1 MIKRLSIAARLRL
14 IIALS
19 VLGIVVSSALFYD
32 AMKRS
37 AVHGPGYL
45 EIVQGKDVIADIL
58 PPPEYIVESHLV
70 VHQMVVA
77 LQNKRHSEVTRGIDR
92 LQVLKKEFTDRH
104 AFWNT
109 DLKDEEQRAMML
121 EQLYTPAMEFYR
133 ILESDLIPA
142 CQEGEQDRA
151 VEVLLGPLTEKYTLH
166 RDAVN
171 SLVTYTIEK
180 NVRRE
185 AEIVESMKS
194 STSWCLTIVVTTIV
208 VVGGFGSWVISTA
221 VAPLRQKATILST
234 QAAETGSSADNIAA
248 AVRQLDD
255 SIREISQNAHQAESV
270 CSTAKDSVHRTSQ
283 VLHGLCASSQQIGE
297 VIQLIKRITH
307 QTNLLALN
315 ATIEA
320 ARAGEAGMGFAVVAR
335 EVKELASQTNEAATS
350 IIGHIEAIQT
360 ETATALTSIEMV
372 SEVVT
377 AIHESQTGIA
387 SAVSQQSDMTMQLAR
402 NVDDM
407 ANASRVMNET
417 AGQLMT
423 EGTRTGAGGSSK
435 RIGLTQSV

>member
-14 IIALS
+14 IIAMS
-19 VLGIVVSSALFYD
+19 VLGIVVSSMLFYD
-32 AMKRS
+32 AMKES

-77 LQNKRHSEVTRGIDR
+77 LQNKRQSEVTRGIDR

-104 AFWNT
+104 AYWNT
-109 DLKDEEQRAMML
+109 DLSDEKQRAMML
-121 EQLYTPAMEFYR
+121 EQLYTPAMEFYQ
-133 ILESDLIPA
+133 ILESELIPA
-142 CQEGEQDRA
+142 CEQNQEEKA
-151 VEVLLGPLTEKYTLH
+151 VQILLGPLTEQYTLH

-171 SLVTYTIEK
+171 SLVTYTMEK
-180 NVRRE
+180 NVTRE
-185 AEIVESMKS
+185 AEIVESMNA
-194 STSWCLTIVVTTIV
+194 STNLCLAIVVTTIV
-208 VVGGFGSWVISTA
+208 IVGGVGSWVVSTA
-221 VAPLRQKATILST
+221 VAPLRLKARVLST
-234 QAAETGSSADNIAA
+234 QATETGISADSIAA

-270 CSTAKDSVHRTSQ
+270 CSTAKDSVSRTSQ

-350 IIGHIEAIQT
+350 IIGHIEAIQN

-372 SEVVT
+372 SEVVM

-387 SAVSQQSDMTMQLAR
+387 SAVTQQSDMTMQLAR

-407 ANASRVMNET
+407 ANASRVMTET
-417 AGQLMT
+417 AGQLMNDNVRHANDSVLR
-423 EGTRTGAGGSSK
+423 GT
-435 RIGLTQSV
+435 TQSV

>member
-1 MIKRLSIAARLRL
+1 MINRLSIAARLRL

-19 VLGIVVSSALFYD
+19 VIGIVVSSTLFHV

-109 DLKDEEQRAMML
+109 DLSDEKQRMMML
-121 EQLYTPAMEFYR
+121 EQLYTPAMQFYQ

-142 CQEGEQDRA
+142 CEQNQEEKA
-151 VEVLLGPLTEKYTLH
+151 VQLLLGPLTEQYTLH
-166 RDAVN
+166 REAVN
-171 SLVTYTIEK
+171 SLVTYTTEK
-180 NVRRE
+180 NIRRE
-185 AEIVESMKS
+185 AEIVESMNA
-194 STSWCLTIVVTTIV
+194 STNLCLTIVVTTIV
-208 VVGGFGSWVISTA
+208 IVGGFGSWVISTA
-221 VAPLRQKATILST
+221 VAPLRQKAAILST
-234 QAAETGSSADNIAA
+234 QASETGSSADSIAT

-270 CSTAKDSVHRTSQ
+270 CSTAKDSVNRTSK

-350 IIGHIEAIQT
+350 IIGHIEAIQN
-360 ETATALTSIEMV
+360 ETASALTSIEMV
-372 SEVVT
+372 SEVVI

-387 SAVSQQSDMTMQLAR
+387 SAVTQQSDMTMQLAR

-417 AGQLMT
+417 ACQLLT
-423 EGTRTGAGGSSK
+423 EGSRKGTGGSSQ
-435 RIGLTQSV
+435 RSGLTQSV

>member
-1 MIKRLSIAARLRL
+1 MIKHLSIAARLRL

-19 VLGIVVSSALFYD
+19 VIGIVVSSTLFYD
-32 AMKRS
+32 AMQRS
-37 AVHGPGYL
+37 AVHGPGYI

-58 PPPEYIVESHLV
+58 PPPEYILESHLV

-77 LQNKRHSEVTRGIDR
+77 LQNKRHSEVERSIDR
-92 LQVLKKEFTDRH
+92 LQVLKKEFFDRH
-104 AFWNT
+104 AFWDT
-109 DLKDEEQRAMML
+109 DLNDEKQRAMML
-121 EQLYTPAMEFYR
+121 EQLYSPATEFYQ
-133 ILESDLIPA
+133 IVESDLIPA
-142 CQEGEQDRA
+142 CRQDQQEKA
-151 VEVLLGPLTEKYTLH
+151 VEILLGPLTEQYALH
-166 RDAVN
+166 REAVN
-171 SLVTYTIEK
+171 SLVTYTNEK
-180 NVRRE
+180 NIRRE
-185 AEIVESMKS
+185 GEIRRTMKLG
-194 STSWCLTIVVTTIV
+194 TSWCVAIVLTTVVI
-208 VVGGFGSWVISTA
+208 VGGFGSWVINTA
-221 VAPLRQKATILST
+221 VAPLRLKASILST
-234 QAAETGSSADNIAA
+234 QASETGNSADSIAA

-270 CSTAKDSVHRTSQ
+270 CSTAKDSVNRTSQ
-283 VLHGLCASSQQIGE
+283 VLHGLCGSSQQIGE

-350 IIGHIEAIQT
+350 IIGHIEAIQS
-360 ETATALTSIEMV
+360 ETATALSSIEMV

-387 SAVSQQSDMTMQLAR
+387 SAVTQQSDMTMQLAR

-417 AGQLMT
+417 ASQLMT
-423 EGTRTGAGGSSK
+423 EGVRAGAGGSSNL
-435 RIGLTQSV
+435 RGISQSA

>member
-1 MIKRLSIAARLRL
+1 MTRHFSIAARLRF

-19 VLGIVVSSALFYD
+19 VLGIAVSSFLFYD
-32 AMKRS
+32 TLKHS

-58 PPPEYIVESHLV
+58 PPPAYIVESHLV
-70 VHQMVVA
+70 VHQMIVA
-77 LQNKRHSEVTRGIDR
+77 LQNDRNSELTHSIDR

-104 AFWNT
+104 VFWNT

-121 EQLYTPAMEFYR
+121 EQLYTPAMKFFQ
-133 ILESDLIPA
+133 IVESELIPA
-142 CQEGEQDRA
+142 CNLDQEEQA
-151 VEVLLGPLTEKYTLH
+151 VQVLLGPLTEQYTLH

-171 SLVTYTIEK
+171 SLVTYTTAK
-180 NVRRE
+180 NIRRE
-185 AEIVESMKS
+185 AEIVTLMNSSM
-194 STSWCLTIVVTTIV
+194 SWCVLIVLATIGI
-208 VVGGFGSWVISTA
+208 VGGFGSWVISTA
-221 VAPLRQKATILST
+221 VAPLRQKARVLSS
-234 QAAETGSSADNIAA
+234 QAADSGNNANNIAT

-255 SIREISQNAHQAESV
+255 SIREISQNAHHAESV
-270 CSTAKDSVHRTSQ
+270 CLTAKDSVDQTSQ

-350 IIGHIEAIQT
+350 IIGHIENIQN
-360 ETATALTSIEMV
+360 ETATALSSIEMV
-372 SEVVT
+372 SEIVT

-387 SAVSQQSDMTMQLAR
+387 SAVTQQSDMTMQLAR

-407 ANASRVMNET
+407 ANASRVMTET
-417 AGQLMT
+417 AGQLLT
-423 EGTRTGAGGSSK
+423 DNVKTVAGNVSK
-435 RIGLTQSV
+435 LRGMTQSV

>member
-14 IIALS
+14 ILALS

-37 AVHGPGYL
+37 SVHGPGYL

-109 DLKDEEQRAMML
+109 DLSDEKQRAMML
-121 EQLYTPAMEFYR
+121 EQLYTPAMQFYQ
-133 ILESDLIPA
+133 ILEGELIPA
-142 CQEGEQDRA
+142 CEQNQEEKA
-151 VEVLLGPLTEKYTLH
+151 VQVLLGPLTEQYTLH

-171 SLVTYTIEK
+171 SLVTYTTEK
-180 NVRRE
+180 NSRRE
-185 AEIVESMKS
+185 AEIVESMNA
-194 STSWCLTIVVTTIV
+194 STKLCLTIVVTTIV

-234 QAAETGSSADNIAA
+234 QAAETGNSADNIAA

-423 EGTRTGAGGSSK
+423 EGSRTGTGGSSK
-435 RIGLTQSV
+435 RRGLTQSV

>member
-14 IIALS
+14 ILALS

-37 AVHGPGYL
+37 SVHGPGYL

-109 DLKDEEQRAMML
+109 DLSDEKQRAMML
-121 EQLYTPAMEFYR
+121 EQLYTPAMQFYQ
-133 ILESDLIPA
+133 ILEGELIPA
-142 CQEGEQDRA
+142 CEQNQEEKA
-151 VEVLLGPLTEKYTLH
+151 VQVLLGPLTEQYTLH

-171 SLVTYTIEK
+171 SLVTYTTEK
-180 NVRRE
+180 NSRRE
-185 AEIVESMKS
+185 AEIVESMNA
-194 STSWCLTIVVTTIV
+194 STKLCLTIVVTTIV

-234 QAAETGSSADNIAA
+234 QAAETGNSADNIAA

-423 EGTRTGAGGSSK
+423 EGSRTGTGGSSK

>member
-14 IIALS
+14 IIAMS
-19 VLGIVVSSALFYD
+19 VLGIAVSSMLFYD
-32 AMKRS
+32 AMNRS

-58 PPPEYIVESHLV
+58 PPPEYIVESNLV

-109 DLKDEEQRAMML
+109 DLSDEQQRAMML
-121 EQLYTPAMEFYR
+121 EQLYAPAMAFYQ
-133 ILESDLIPA
+133 IAESELIPA
-142 CQEGEQDRA
+142 CKQDQQEKA
-151 VEVLLGPLTEKYTLH
+151 VQILLGPLTEKYTLH

-171 SLVTYTIEK
+171 SLVTYTTEK
-180 NVRRE
+180 NVLRE
-185 AEIVESMKS
+185 GEIVESMNA
-194 STSWCLTIVVTTIV
+194 STSWCIAIVVTTIA

-221 VAPLRQKATILST
+221 VAPLRLKARVLST
-234 QAAETGSSADNIAA
+234 QAAETGSNADSIAA

-270 CSTAKDSVHRTSQ
+270 CSTAKDSVSRTSQ

-350 IIGHIEAIQT
+350 IIGHIETIQN
-360 ETATALTSIEMV
+360 ETTTALTSIEMV

-407 ANASRVMNET
+407 ATASRVMTET
-417 AGQLMT
+417 AGQLLT
-423 EGTRTGAGGSSK
+423 DNVRHANASALRGT
-435 RIGLTQSV
+435 TQSV

>member
-1 MIKRLSIAARLRL
+1 MFKRLSIAARLRL

-19 VLGIVVSSALFYD
+19 VLGIVVSSLLFHN

-37 AVHGPGYL
+37 AVHGPGYT

-77 LQNKRHSEVTRGIDR
+77 LQNKRHSEVTRCIDR

-109 DLKDEEQRAMML
+109 DLNDENQRAMLL
-121 EQLYTPAMEFYR
+121 EQLYIPAMEFYQ
-133 ILESDLIPA
+133 IVETDLMTA
-142 CQEGEQDRA
+142 CQEGQQDVA

-234 QAAETGSSADNIAA
+234 QAAETGSSADNIAS

-270 CSTAKDSVHRTSQ
+270 CSTAKDSVNRTSQ

-360 ETATALTSIEMV
+360 ETASALASIEMV
-372 SEVVT
+372 SEVVM

-387 SAVSQQSDMTMQLAR
+387 SAVTQQSDMTMQLAR

-417 AGQLMT
+417 ASQLMT
-423 EGTRTGAGGSSK
+423 EGPGRGTGDSSK
-435 RIGLTQSV
+435 LRGIAQSV

>member
-1 MIKRLSIAARLRL
+1 MIKRLTIAAKLRL
-14 IIALS
+14 ILAMS
-19 VLGIVVSSALFYD
+19 VLGIVVSSMLFYD

-37 AVHGPGYL
+37 SVHGPGYM

-77 LQNKRHSEVTRGIDR
+77 LQNKRQSEVTRGIDR

-109 DLKDEEQRAMML
+109 DLSDEKQRAMML
-121 EQLYTPAMEFYR
+121 EQLYTPAMEFYQ
-133 ILESDLIPA
+133 ILESELIPA
-142 CQEGEQDRA
+142 CEQNQEEKA
-151 VEVLLGPLTEKYTLH
+151 VQILLGPLTEQYTLH

-171 SLVTYTIEK
+171 SLVTYTMEK
-180 NVRRE
+180 NVTRE
-185 AEIVESMKS
+185 GEIVESMNA
-194 STSWCLTIVVTTIV
+194 STNLCLVIVVTTIAI
-208 VVGGFGSWVISTA
+208 VGGVGTWVVSTA
-221 VAPLRQKATILST
+221 VAPLRLKARVLST
-234 QAAETGSSADNIAA
+234 QATETGGSANSIAA

-255 SIREISQNAHQAESV
+255 SIREISQSAHHAESV
-270 CSTAKDSVHRTSQ
+270 CSTAKESVGRTSQ
-283 VLHGLCASSQQIGE
+283 VLVGLCASSQQIGE

-350 IIGHIEAIQT
+350 IIGHIETIQN
-360 ETATALTSIEMV
+360 ETTTALTSIEMV

-407 ANASRVMNET
+407 ANASRVMTET
-417 AGQLMT
+417 AGQLMNDNVRHANDSVLR
-423 EGTRTGAGGSSK
+423 GT
-435 RIGLTQSV
+435 TQSV

>member
-121 EQLYTPAMEFYR
+121 EQLYTPAMEFYQ

-142 CQEGEQDRA
+142 CQEGQQDRA

>member
-1 MIKRLSIAARLRL
+1 MIKHLSIAARLRL

-19 VLGIVVSSALFYD
+19 VVGIFVSSALFYD
-32 AMKRS
+32 ALKRS

-77 LQNKRHSEVTRGIDR
+77 LQNKRISEVTRGIDR
-92 LQVLKKEFTDRH
+92 LQVLKKEFSDRH

-109 DLKDEEQRAMML
+109 DLSDEKQRAMML
-121 EQLYTPAMEFYR
+121 EQLYTPAMEFYQ
-133 ILESDLIPA
+133 IIESDLIPA
-142 CQEGEQDRA
+142 CEQGQEEKA
-151 VEVLLGPLTEKYTLH
+151 VQILLGPLTEQYTLH

-171 SLVTYTIEK
+171 SLVTYTTEK
-180 NVRRE
+180 NIRRE
-185 AEIVESMKS
+185 GEIVESMKS
-194 STSWCLTIVVTTIV
+194 STSLCVAIVITTV
-208 VVGGFGSWVISTA
+208 VIVGGFGSWVISTA
-221 VAPLRQKATILST
+221 VAPLRQKASILSA
-234 QAAETGSSADNIAA
+234 QATETGHSADSIAA

-270 CSTAKDSVHRTSQ
+270 CSTAKDSVNRTTQ
-283 VLHGLCASSQQIGE
+283 VLHGLCGSSQQIGE

-360 ETATALTSIEMV
+360 ETTTALTSIEMV

-387 SAVSQQSDMTMQLAR
+387 SAVTQQSDMTMQLAR

-407 ANASRVMNET
+407 ANASRVMTET

-423 EGTRTGAGGSSK
+423 EGVRTGGAGNSK
-435 RIGLTQSV
+435 LRGISQSI

>member
-1 MIKRLSIAARLRL
+1 MIQHLSIAARLRL
-14 IIALS
+14 IFALS
-19 VLGIVVSSALFYD
+19 VVGIVLSSGLFYG
-32 AMKRS
+32 AMQRS
-37 AVHGPGYL
+37 AVHGPGYM

-58 PPPEYIVESHLV
+58 PPPEYILESHLV

-77 LQNKRHSEVTRGIDR
+77 LQNKRHSEVTRTIDR
-92 LQVLKKEFTDRH
+92 LQVLKKEFSDRH
-104 AFWNT
+104 AFWNE
-109 DLKDEEQRAMML
+109 DLNDEKQRTMML
-121 EQLYTPAMEFYR
+121 EQLYSPAMEFYE
-133 ILESDLIPA
+133 IVENDLIPA
-142 CQEGEQDRA
+142 CEQDQPEKA
-151 VEVLLGPLTEKYTLH
+151 VQILLGPLTEQYNLH
-166 RDAVN
+166 REAVD
-171 SLVTYTIEK
+171 SLVSYTTEK

-185 AEIVESMKS
+185 AEILESMKF
-194 STSWCLTIVVTTIV
+194 STTYCVAIVLTTVVIL
-208 VVGGFGSWVISTA
+208 GGFGSWVINTS
-221 VAPLRQKATILST
+221 VAPLRVKAGILST
-234 QAAETGSSADNIAA
+234 QASETGNSANSIAA

-255 SIREISQNAHQAESV
+255 SIREISQNAHHAESV
-270 CSTAKDSVHRTSQ
+270 CSTAKDSVNRTSL
-283 VLHGLCASSQQIGE
+283 VLHGLCGSSQQIGE

-350 IIGHIEAIQT
+350 IIGHIEAIQN
-360 ETATALTSIEMV
+360 ETATALSSIEMV

-387 SAVSQQSDMTMQLAR
+387 SAVTQQSDMTMQLAR

-417 AGQLMT
+417 ASQLIT
-423 EGTRTGAGGSSK
+423 EGARTGAGGSSK
-435 RIGLTQSV
+435 LRGIAQSV

>member
-1 MIKRLSIAARLRL
+1 
-14 IIALS
+14 
-19 VLGIVVSSALFYD
+19 
-32 AMKRS
+32 
-37 AVHGPGYL
+37 
-45 EIVQGKDVIADIL
+45 
-58 PPPEYIVESHLV
+58 
-70 VHQMVVA
+70 
-77 LQNKRHSEVTRGIDR
+77 
-92 LQVLKKEFTDRH
+92 
-104 AFWNT
+104 
-109 DLKDEEQRAMML
+109 MML
-121 EQLYTPAMEFYR
+121 EQLYTPAMEFYQ
-133 ILESDLIPA
+133 ILESELIPA
-142 CQEGEQDRA
+142 CEQNQEEKA
-151 VEVLLGPLTEKYTLH
+151 VQVLLGPLTEKYTLH

-171 SLVTYTIEK
+171 SLVAYTTEK

-185 AEIVESMKS
+185 GEIVESMNA
-194 STSWCLTIVVTTIV
+194 STNLCLAIVVTTIV
-208 VVGGFGSWVISTA
+208 IVGGVGSWVVSTA
-221 VAPLRQKATILST
+221 VAPLRLKARVLST
-234 QAAETGSSADNIAA
+234 QAAETGSNANSIAA

-270 CSTAKDSVHRTSQ
+270 CSTAKDSVSRTSQ

-350 IIGHIEAIQT
+350 IIGHIEAIQN

-372 SEVVT
+372 SEVVM

-387 SAVSQQSDMTMQLAR
+387 SAVTQQSDMTMQLSR

-407 ANASRVMNET
+407 ANASRVMTET
-417 AGQLMT
+417 AGQLMNDNVRHANDSVLR
-423 EGTRTGAGGSSK
+423 GT
-435 RIGLTQSV
+435 TQSV